1 MRCVQ
6 FDQPCLLLRLQL
18 SWDLTDRIFA
28 PLLPPKS
35 RLKLSLAIHRDDS
48 RRKRCRS
55 GADKKLP
62 HDQSLAIGLAS
73 DRMLTVSRFCSDA
86 GSIRHVP
93 VIVLLLS
100 NLDVGN
106 TADFIEVSDFE

>member
-1 MRCVQ
+1 
-6 FDQPCLLLRLQL
+6 
-18 SWDLTDRIFA
+18 
-28 PLLPPKS
+28 
-35 RLKLSLAIHRDDS
+35 
-48 RRKRCRS
+48 
-55 GADKKLP
+55 
-62 HDQSLAIGLAS
+62 
-73 DRMLTVSRFCSDA
+73 MLTVSRFCSDA